1 MPGLWWGEHQLLPDN
16 RSFLEIVN
24 GARVPPSAPDPM
36 PRRSRAI
43 AATARA
49 FAFPA
54 FAFPLSWS
62 VTVCAGVA
70 ILALCAAI
78 YGTIGYVDEKRIAVA
93 ERIAVEHAIR
103 TNADLQRQLDR
114 ARDALPASGARIE
127 TASAATEPKPALAVS
142 AAAAIDRAPPPL
154 IAALGQTDPRLSDPR
169 LPDPRLSDPLAAN
182 VAGLLRQDAA
192 KTSDSYI
199 ARLWARIAAR
209 DAEEQLERLAADYA
223 ELVDERDRLRERVRE
238 LEQSLSLSQA
248 PQDSTQPAKGPPDN
262 SFGASSVKPGAAII
276 AFPGGAAS
284 GEQAGHVY
292 KNFNPPGSAPNYF
305 SDESGA
311 ILGAHTSASRR

>member
-1 MPGLWWGEHQLLPDN
+1 LPDN

-36 PRRSRAI
+36 PRRGRPI
-43 AATARA
+43 AATAR
-49 FAFPA
+49 A

-93 ERIAVEHAIR
+93 ERVAVEHAIR

-114 ARDALPASGARIE
+114 ARDALPASGAQIE
-127 TASAATEPKPALAVS
+127 TASAATEPKPTPTLAAS
-142 AAAAIDRAPPPL
+142 APTVIDRAPPSL
-154 IAALGQTDPRLSDPR
+154 IPALGQTDPRLPDLR
-169 LPDPRLSDPLAAN
+169 LPDARLSDPLAAN

-192 KTSDSYI
+192 KASDSYI

-238 LEQSLSLSQA
+238 LEQSLSQA
-248 PQDSTQPAKGPPDN
+248 PQDSPQPAKGPPDN
-262 SFGASSVKPGAAII
+262 SFGPSSVKPGAAII
-276 AFPGGAAS
+276 AFPGGAAGS
-284 GEQAGHVY
+284 EQAGHVY

-311 ILGAHTSASRR
+311 ILGTHTSASRR

>member
-1 MPGLWWGEHQLLPDN
+1 MPGLWWGEHELLPDN

-24 GARVPPSAPDPM
+24 GARVPPSAPHPM
-36 PRRSRAI
+36 PRRVRPI

-93 ERIAVEHAIR
+93 ERVAVEHAIR

-127 TASAATEPKPALAVS
+127 TASAPTEPRPALAASVP
-142 AAAAIDRAPPPL
+142 AAIDRAPPSL
-154 IAALGQTDPRLSDPR
+154 IPALRPTDPPPPGLR
-169 LPDPRLSDPLAAN
+169 LPDARLSDPLAPN
-182 VAGLLRQDAA
+182 GAGR
-192 KTSDSYI
+192 
-199 ARLWARIAAR
+199 
-209 DAEEQLERLAADYA
+209 
-223 ELVDERDRLRERVRE
+223 
-238 LEQSLSLSQA
+238 
-248 PQDSTQPAKGPPDN
+248 P
-262 SFGASSVKPGAAII
+262 
-276 AFPGGAAS
+276 
-284 GEQAGHVY
+284 
-292 KNFNPPGSAPNYF
+292 PPGRPQTPASAH
-305 SDESGA
+305 A
-311 ILGAHTSASRR
+311 

>member
-1 MPGLWWGEHQLLPDN
+1 MPDN

-24 GARVPPSAPDPM
+24 GARVPPSALDPM
-36 PRRSRAI
+36 PRRGRPI
-43 AATARA
+43 AATAR
-49 FAFPA
+49 A

-127 TASAATEPKPALAVS
+127 TASAPTEPRPALAASVP
-142 AAAAIDRAPPPL
+142 AAIDRAPPSL
-154 IAALGQTDPRLSDPR
+154 IPALGQTDPRLPV
-169 LPDPRLSDPLAAN
+169 PLAAN

-238 LEQSLSLSQA
+238 LEQSLSQA
-248 PQDSTQPAKGPPDN
+248 PQDSPQPAKGPPDN
-262 SFGASSVKPGAAII
+262 SFGPSSVKPGAAII
-276 AFPGGAAS
+276 AFPGGAAA

-311 ILGAHTSASRR
+311 ILGTHTSASRR

>member
-1 MPGLWWGEHQLLPDN
+1 
-16 RSFLEIVN
+16 
-24 GARVPPSAPDPM
+24 M
-36 PRRSRAI
+36 PRRGRAI
-43 AATARA
+43 AATAR
-49 FAFPA
+49 A

-93 ERIAVEHAIR
+93 ERVAVEHAIR

-127 TASAATEPKPALAVS
+127 TASAATEPKPTLAAS
-142 AAAAIDRAPPPL
+142 APAVIDRAPPPL
-154 IAALGQTDPRLSDPR
+154 IAALGQTDPRLP
-169 LPDPRLSDPLAAN
+169 DPLAAN

-192 KTSDSYI
+192 KASDSYI
-199 ARLWARIAAR
+199 VRLWARIAAR

-238 LEQSLSLSQA
+238 LEQSLSQA
-248 PQDSTQPAKGPPDN
+248 PQDSPQPAKMPPDN
-262 SFGASSVKPGAAII
+262 SFGPSSVKPGAAII
-276 AFPGGAAS
+276 AFPGGAAAS
-284 GEQAGHVY
+284 EQTGRVY

-311 ILGAHTSASRR
+311 ILGTHTSASRR

>member
-1 MPGLWWGEHQLLPDN
+1 MPDN

-36 PRRSRAI
+36 PRRSRPI
-43 AATARA
+43 AATAR
-49 FAFPA
+49 A

-78 YGTIGYVDEKRIAVA
+78 YGTIGYVDEKRIADA
-93 ERIAVEHAIR
+93 ERVAAEHAIR

-154 IAALGQTDPRLSDPR
+154 IAALGQTDPRLSDA
-169 LPDPRLSDPLAAN
+169 RLSDPLAAN

-238 LEQSLSLSQA
+238 LEQSLSQA
-248 PQDSTQPAKGPPDN
+248 PQDSPQPAKMPPDN
-262 SFGASSVKPGAAII
+262 SFGPSSVKPGAAII
-276 AFPGGAAS
+276 AFPGGAAAS
-284 GEQAGHVY
+284 EQTGRVY

-311 ILGAHTSASRR
+311 ILGTHTSASRR

>member
-1 MPGLWWGEHQLLPDN
+1 LPDN

-24 GARVPPSAPDPM
+24 GARVPSSAPDPM
-36 PRRSRAI
+36 PRRGRPI
-43 AATARA
+43 AATAR
-49 FAFPA
+49 A

-93 ERIAVEHAIR
+93 ERVAVEHAIR

-127 TASAATEPKPALAVS
+127 TASAPTEPRPALAVS
-142 AAAAIDRAPPPL
+142 APAAIDRAPPPL
-154 IAALGQTDPRLSDPR
+154 IAALGQTDPRLP
-169 LPDPRLSDPLAAN
+169 DPLAVN

-192 KTSDSYI
+192 KASDSYI

-238 LEQSLSLSQA
+238 LEQSLSQA
-248 PQDSTQPAKGPPDN
+248 PQDSPQPAKGPPDN
-262 SFGASSVKPGAAII
+262 SFGPSSVKPGAAII
-276 AFPGGAAS
+276 AFPGGAAAS
-284 GEQAGHVY
+284 EQAGRVY

-311 ILGAHTSASRR
+311 ILGTHTSASRR

>member
-24 GARVPPSAPDPM
+24 GARVPPSALDPM
-36 PRRSRAI
+36 PRRGRPI
-43 AATARA
+43 AATAR
-49 FAFPA
+49 A

-93 ERIAVEHAIR
+93 ERVAVEHAIR

-127 TASAATEPKPALAVS
+127 TASAPTEPRPALAASVP
-142 AAAAIDRAPPPL
+142 AAIDRAPPSL
-154 IAALGQTDPRLSDPR
+154 IPALGQTDPRLPDLR
-169 LPDPRLSDPLAAN
+169 LPDAPLSDPLAAN

-192 KTSDSYI
+192 KASDSYI

-238 LEQSLSLSQA
+238 LEQSLSQA
-248 PQDSTQPAKGPPDN
+248 PQDSPQPAKMPPDN
-262 SFGASSVKPGAAII
+262 SFGPSSVKPGAAII
-276 AFPGGAAS
+276 AFPGGAAAS
-284 GEQAGHVY
+284 EQAGHVY

-311 ILGAHTSASRR
+311 ILGTHTSASHR

>member
-1 MPGLWWGEHQLLPDN
+1 LPDN
-16 RSFLEIVN
+16 RSFLDIVN
-24 GARVPPSAPDPM
+24 GARVPSSAPDSM
-36 PRRSRAI
+36 PRRGRAI
-43 AATARA
+43 AATAR
-49 FAFPA
+49 A

-93 ERIAVEHAIR
+93 ERVAVEHAIR

-127 TASAATEPKPALAVS
+127 TASAATEPKPTLAAS
-142 AAAAIDRAPPPL
+142 APAVIDRAPPPL
-154 IAALGQTDPRLSDPR
+154 IAALGQTDPRLP
-169 LPDPRLSDPLAAN
+169 DPLAAN

-192 KTSDSYI
+192 KASDSYI
-199 ARLWARIAAR
+199 VRLWARIAAR

-238 LEQSLSLSQA
+238 LEQSLSQA
-248 PQDSTQPAKGPPDN
+248 PQDSPQPAKMPPDN
-262 SFGASSVKPGAAII
+262 SFGPSSVKPGAAII
-276 AFPGGAAS
+276 AFPGGAAAS
-284 GEQAGHVY
+284 EQTGRVY

-311 ILGAHTSASRR
+311 ILGTHTSASRR

>member
-1 MPGLWWGEHQLLPDN
+1 MPDN

-36 PRRSRAI
+36 PRRGRLI
-43 AATARA
+43 AATAR
-49 FAFPA
+49 A

-78 YGTIGYVDEKRIAVA
+78 YGTIGYVDEKRIANA
-93 ERIAVEHAIR
+93 ERVAAEHAIR

-114 ARDALPASGARIE
+114 ARDALPASGARID
-127 TASAATEPKPALAVS
+127 TASAATETKPAFDAS
-142 AAAAIDRAPPPL
+142 APAAIDRAPPL
-154 IAALGQTDPRLSDPR
+154 IAALGQADPRLSDPR
-169 LPDPRLSDPLAAN
+169 LPDARLPDPLAAN
-182 VAGLLRQDAA
+182 VADLLRRDDAKASA
-192 KTSDSYI
+192 KAPDSHI
-199 ARLWARIAAR
+199 VRLWARIATR
-209 DAEEQLERLAADYA
+209 DAEEQLERLATDYA

-248 PQDSTQPAKGPPDN
+248 PPDSPQPAKGPPDN
-262 SFGASSVKPGAAII
+262 SFGASTVKPGAAII
-276 AFPGGAAS
+276 AFPGGAAAS
-284 GEQAGHVY
+284 EQAGHVY
-292 KNFNPPGSAPNYF
+292 KNFSPPGSAPNYF

-311 ILGAHTSASRR
+311 ILGTHTSASRR

>member
-1 MPGLWWGEHQLLPDN
+1 MRRPVCGGGNTGSCQITDPFS
-16 RSFLEIVN
+16 RSSM
-24 GARVPPSAPDPM
+24 ARVF
-36 PRRSRAI
+36 RRARRTRCR
-43 AATARA
+43 ATAGA

-78 YGTIGYVDEKRIAVA
+78 YGTIGYVDEKRLAVA

-154 IAALGQTDPRLSDPR
+154 
-169 LPDPRLSDPLAAN
+169 
-182 VAGLLRQDAA
+182 
-192 KTSDSYI
+192 
-199 ARLWARIAAR
+199 
-209 DAEEQLERLAADYA
+209 
-223 ELVDERDRLRERVRE
+223 
-238 LEQSLSLSQA
+238 
-248 PQDSTQPAKGPPDN
+248 
-262 SFGASSVKPGAAII
+262 
-276 AFPGGAAS
+276 
-284 GEQAGHVY
+284 
-292 KNFNPPGSAPNYF
+292 
-305 SDESGA
+305 
-311 ILGAHTSASRR
+311 

>member
-1 MPGLWWGEHQLLPDN
+1 
-16 RSFLEIVN
+16 
-24 GARVPPSAPDPM
+24 M
-36 PRRSRAI
+36 PRRGRPI
-43 AATARA
+43 AATAR
-49 FAFPA
+49 A

-78 YGTIGYVDEKRIAVA
+78 YGTIGYVDEKRLADA
-93 ERIAVEHAIR
+93 ERVAAEHAIR

-127 TASAATEPKPALAVS
+127 TASAAPESKPTPTLAAS
-142 AAAAIDRAPPPL
+142 APAAIDRAPPPL
-154 IAALGQTDPRLSDPR
+154 IAALGHTDPRLSDPR
-169 LPDPRLSDPLAAN
+169 LPDPLAAN

-192 KTSDSYI
+192 KASDSYI
-199 ARLWARIAAR
+199 VRLWARIAAR
-209 DAEEQLERLAADYA
+209 DAEEQLERLATDYA

-248 PQDSTQPAKGPPDN
+248 PQDSPQPAKGPPDN

-276 AFPGGAAS
+276 AFPGGAAAS
-284 GEQAGHVY
+284 EQAGHVY

-311 ILGAHTSASRR
+311 ILGTHTSASHR

>member
-1 MPGLWWGEHQLLPDN
+1 MPGLWWGEHRLLPDN
-16 RSFLEIVN
+16 RSFFEIVN
-24 GARVPPSAPDPM
+24 GARVPPSAPNPM
-36 PRRSRAI
+36 PRRGRPI

-78 YGTIGYVDEKRIAVA
+78 YGTIGYVDEKRLAVA
-93 ERIAVEHAIR
+93 ERVAAEHAIR

-127 TASAATEPKPALAVS
+127 TASAAPESKPTPTLAAS
-142 AAAAIDRAPPPL
+142 APAAIDRAPPPL
-154 IAALGQTDPRLSDPR
+154 IAALGHTDPRLSDPR
-169 LPDPRLSDPLAAN
+169 LPDPLAAN

-192 KTSDSYI
+192 KASDSYI
-199 ARLWARIAAR
+199 VRLWARIAAR
-209 DAEEQLERLAADYA
+209 DAEEQLERLATDYA
-223 ELVDERDRLRERVRE
+223 KLVDERDRLRERVRE

-248 PQDSTQPAKGPPDN
+248 PQDSPQPAKGPPDN
-262 SFGASSVKPGAAII
+262 SFGA
-276 AFPGGAAS
+276 
-284 GEQAGHVY
+284 
-292 KNFNPPGSAPNYF
+292 
-305 SDESGA
+305 
-311 ILGAHTSASRR
+311 

>member
-1 MPGLWWGEHQLLPDN
+1 
-16 RSFLEIVN
+16 
-24 GARVPPSAPDPM
+24 M
-36 PRRSRAI
+36 PRGGQPI
-43 AATARA
+43 AGTAR
-49 FAFPA
+49 A

-93 ERIAVEHAIR
+93 ERVAVEHAIR

-114 ARDALPASGARIE
+114 ARDALPASGAQIE
-127 TASAATEPKPALAVS
+127 TASAATEPKPTPTLAAS
-142 AAAAIDRAPPPL
+142 APTVIDRAPPSL
-154 IAALGQTDPRLSDPR
+154 IPALGQTDPRLPDLR
-169 LPDPRLSDPLAAN
+169 LPDARLSDPLAAN

-192 KTSDSYI
+192 KASDSYI

-238 LEQSLSLSQA
+238 LEQSLSQA
-248 PQDSTQPAKGPPDN
+248 PQDSPQPAKGPPDN
-262 SFGASSVKPGAAII
+262 SFGPSSVKPGAAII
-276 AFPGGAAS
+276 AFPGGAAAS
-284 GEQAGHVY
+284 EQAGHVY

-311 ILGAHTSASRR
+311 ILGTHTSASRR

>member
-24 GARVPPSAPDPM
+24 GARVPPSALDPM
-36 PRRSRAI
+36 PRRGRPI
-43 AATARA
+43 AATAR
-49 FAFPA
+49 A

-93 ERIAVEHAIR
+93 ERVAVEHAIR

-182 VAGLLRQDAA
+182 VARLLRQDAA

-238 LEQSLSLSQA
+238 LEQSLSQA
-248 PQDSTQPAKGPPDN
+248 PQDSPQPAKMPPDN
-262 SFGASSVKPGAAII
+262 SFGPSSVKPGAAII
-276 AFPGGAAS
+276 AFPGGAAA

-311 ILGAHTSASRR
+311 ILGTHTSASRR

>member
-36 PRRSRAI
+36 PRRGRPI
-43 AATARA
+43 AATAR
-49 FAFPA
+49 A

-192 KTSDSYI
+192 KASDSYI
-199 ARLWARIAAR
+199 VRLWARIAAR

-238 LEQSLSLSQA
+238 LEQSLSQA
-248 PQDSTQPAKGPPDN
+248 PQDSPQPAKMPPDN
-262 SFGASSVKPGAAII
+262 SFGPSSVTPGA
-276 AFPGGAAS
+276 
-284 GEQAGHVY
+284 
-292 KNFNPPGSAPNYF
+292 APNYF

-311 ILGAHTSASRR
+311 ILGTHTSASRR

>member
-1 MPGLWWGEHQLLPDN
+1 MPGLGWGEHQLLPDN

-24 GARVPPSAPDPM
+24 GARVPPSALDPM
-36 PRRSRAI
+36 PRRGRPI
-43 AATARA
+43 AAMAR
-49 FAFPA
+49 A

-248 PQDSTQPAKGPPDN
+248 PPDLPQPAKGPPDN

-276 AFPGGAAS
+276 AFPGGAAA

-311 ILGAHTSASRR
+311 ILGTHTSASRR

>member
-1 MPGLWWGEHQLLPDN
+1 MRRRSVAVGRGVLPDN
-16 RSFLEIVN
+16 RSFLEIVS

-36 PRRSRAI
+36 PRRGRAI
-43 AATARA
+43 AATAR
-49 FAFPA
+49 A

-78 YGTIGYVDEKRIAVA
+78 YGTIGYVDEKRIAIA
-93 ERIAVEHAIR
+93 ERVAVEHAIR

-154 IAALGQTDPRLSDPR
+154 IAALGPADPRLSDPWA
-169 LPDPRLSDPLAAN
+169 SDPLAAN
-182 VAGLLRQDAA
+182 VADLLRRDAA
-192 KTSDSYI
+192 KASDSYI

-238 LEQSLSLSQA
+238 LEQSLSVSQA
-248 PQDSTQPAKGPPDN
+248 PQDSPQPAKGPPDN

-276 AFPGGAAS
+276 AFPGGAAAS
-284 GEQAGHVY
+284 EQTGRVY

-311 ILGAHTSASRR
+311 ILGTHTSASRR

>member
-1 MPGLWWGEHQLLPDN
+1 MRGLWWGEHQLLPDN

-36 PRRSRAI
+36 PRRGRPI
-43 AATARA
+43 AATAR
-49 FAFPA
+49 A

-127 TASAATEPKPALAVS
+127 TASAATEPRPAVAASAPAV
-142 AAAAIDRAPPPL
+142 IDRAPPPL

-169 LPDPRLSDPLAAN
+169 LPDPLAAN

-192 KTSDSYI
+192 KASDSYI
-199 ARLWARIAAR
+199 VRLWARIAAR
-209 DAEEQLERLAADYA
+209 DAEEQLERLATDYA

-248 PQDSTQPAKGPPDN
+248 PQDSPQPAKGPPDN
-262 SFGASSVKPGAAII
+262 SFGASSVKP
-276 AFPGGAAS
+276 
-284 GEQAGHVY
+284 
-292 KNFNPPGSAPNYF
+292 
-305 SDESGA
+305 
-311 ILGAHTSASRR
+311 

>member
-1 MPGLWWGEHQLLPDN
+1 
-16 RSFLEIVN
+16 
-24 GARVPPSAPDPM
+24 M
-36 PRRSRAI
+36 PRRGRAI
-43 AATARA
+43 AATAR
-49 FAFPA
+49 A

-154 IAALGQTDPRLSDPR
+154 IAALGQTDPRLSDA
-169 LPDPRLSDPLAAN
+169 RLSDPLAAN

-248 PQDSTQPAKGPPDN
+248 PQDSPQPAKGPPDN

-276 AFPGGAAS
+276 AFPGGAAAS
-284 GEQAGHVY
+284 EQAGHVY

-311 ILGAHTSASRR
+311 ILGTHTSASRR

>member
-36 PRRSRAI
+36 PRRGRPI
-43 AATARA
+43 AATAR
-49 FAFPA
+49 A

-93 ERIAVEHAIR
+93 ERVAVEHAIR

-127 TASAATEPKPALAVS
+127 TASAPTEPRPALAASVP
-142 AAAAIDRAPPPL
+142 AAIDRAPPSL
-154 IAALGQTDPRLSDPR
+154 IPALGQTDPRLPDLR
-169 LPDPRLSDPLAAN
+169 LPDARLSDPLAAN

-192 KTSDSYI
+192 KASDSYI

-238 LEQSLSLSQA
+238 LEQSLSQA
-248 PQDSTQPAKGPPDN
+248 PQDSPQPAKMPPDN
-262 SFGASSVKPGAAII
+262 SFGPSSVKPGTAII
-276 AFPGGAAS
+276 AFPGGAAAS
-284 GEQAGHVY
+284 EQAGRVY

-311 ILGAHTSASRR
+311 ILGTHPSASRR

>member
-24 GARVPPSAPDPM
+24 GARVPPSALDPM
-36 PRRSRAI
+36 PRRGRPI
-43 AATARA
+43 AATAR
-49 FAFPA
+49 A

-93 ERIAVEHAIR
+93 ERVAVEHAIR

-154 IAALGQTDPRLSDPR
+154 IAALGQTDPRLSDPP
-169 LPDPRLSDPLAAN
+169 LPDPLAAN

-192 KTSDSYI
+192 KASDSYI

-248 PQDSTQPAKGPPDN
+248 PQDSPQPAKGPPDN

-276 AFPGGAAS
+276 AFPGGAAA

-311 ILGAHTSASRR
+311 ILGTHTSASRR

>member
-1 MPGLWWGEHQLLPDN
+1 
-16 RSFLEIVN
+16 
-24 GARVPPSAPDPM
+24 M
-36 PRRSRAI
+36 PRGGQPI
-43 AATARA
+43 AGTAR
-49 FAFPA
+49 A

-93 ERIAVEHAIR
+93 ERVAVEHAIR

-127 TASAATEPKPALAVS
+127 TASAPTEPRPALAVS
-142 AAAAIDRAPPPL
+142 APAAIDRAPPPL
-154 IAALGQTDPRLSDPR
+154 IAALGQTDPRLPDPRLPDPR

-182 VAGLLRQDAA
+182 VASLLRQDAA
-192 KTSDSYI
+192 KASDSYI
-199 ARLWARIAAR
+199 MRLWARIAAR

-238 LEQSLSLSQA
+238 LEQSLSQA
-248 PQDSTQPAKGPPDN
+248 PQDSPQPAKMPPDN
-262 SFGASSVKPGAAII
+262 SFGPSSVKPGAAII
-276 AFPGGAAS
+276 AFPGGAAAS
-284 GEQAGHVY
+284 EQTGRVY

-311 ILGAHTSASRR
+311 ILGTHTSASRR